1 MDLIRKIFWFGV
13 FALSTMCFIVLF
25 EHGTDRFGANLGKEM
40 TDLRAFIDQ
49 QVHSADKKAAPKT
62 P

>member
-1 MDLIRKIFWFGV
+1 MDLIRKLFWFGV
-13 FALSTMCFIVLF
+13 FVVSTMSFVVLF
-25 EHGTDRFGANLGKEM
+25 EHGTDKFGANLGKEM

-49 QVHSADKKAAPKT
+49 QVHSGKKGQKT